1 VIVQLEPEELLLAAM
16 HDVNQVLQQVKGEVP
31 PLSWRLS
38 ILV

>member
-1 VIVQLEPEELLLAAM
+1 VGRLVAPEEFWVQLWAG
-16 HDVNQVLQQVKGEVP
+16 VNVVGEVP

>member
-1 VIVQLEPEELLLAAM
+1 VRLANLCSSSGRNGSA
-16 HDVNQVLQQVKGEVP
+16 VALRTEVP

>member
-1 VIVQLEPEELLLAAM
+1 VEQRLDAVRAVLAGMEVTEVA
-16 HDVNQVLQQVKGEVP
+16 VRAGEVP